1 MSKEEILKNEVSEDE
16 LKDVN
21 GGGVCT
27 FRVDED
33 RNNCVYGYFR
43 NIYGGNGFPNCA
55 QSVTDGSWCDDN
67 DACYQTAVSYLN
79 MKDCSK
85 AWE

>member
-1 MSKEEILKNEVSEDE
+1 MSKEEILKNELSEDE
-16 LKDVN
+16 LKNVS
-21 GGGVCT
+21 GGGCT
-27 FRVDED
+27 IRVDD
-33 RNNCVYGYFR
+33 DKNNCVYGYFR
-43 NIYGGNGFPNCA
+43 DIYGGKGFPNCA

-67 DACYQTAVSYLN
+67 DACYETAVQYEN